1 MVLEGREVR
10 PSKKVRLHP
19 TQSSLT
25 AMKRNPDFV
34 HHRKITTDRDSGKLF
49 ARRHGLSRTHDV
61 IVAGTLLV
69 LLVVAIVT
77 RATISDEI
85 TDSSLDDRRSYA
97 AYAIDVVATLGLSI
111 GLAVLLLS
119 SRPRADDEGARS

>member
-1 MVLEGREVR
+1 MVPEGREVR

-25 AMKRNPDFV
+25 AMKRNPNFV
-34 HHRKITTDRDSGKLF
+34 HHRKITKDRDSGKLF
-49 ARRHGLSRTHDV
+49 ARRHGSSRTHDV
-61 IVAGTLLV
+61 IVAVTLLA

-77 RATISDEI
+77 RAISNEI
-85 TDSSLDDRRSYA
+85 TDSNLDRQSYV

-111 GLAVLLLS
+111 GLAVLLFS
-119 SRPRADDEGARS
+119 SRPGADDEGARS

>member
-34 HHRKITTDRDSGKLF
+34 HHRKITKDRDRGKLF
-49 ARRHGLSRTHDV
+49 ARRHGSSRTHDV

-77 RATISDEI
+77 RATISNE
-85 TDSSLDDRRSYA
+85 TADSSLDERRSYIA
-97 AYAIDVVATLGLSI
+97 HAIDV
-111 GLAVLLLS
+111 
-119 SRPRADDEGARS
+119 